1 MRTLYAALV
10 MIGISTIPVATVA
23 APSKPKEAPAEP
35 AEAQLPAEVKLYN
48 EGVTLLRRLRFAE
61 AQDKFAAALEIND
74 EFAEAH
80 NNLGYVLRKQDP
92 ENFEQALEHYNRAI
106 SLKPD
111 LAEAYMYR
119 GALHVQMDNLEQ
131 AEADLAQLEE
141 MESDLAPELAYVIE
155 NGEEKAPPS
164 FYGVSEAVED

>member
-1 MRTLYAALV
+1 MRAVYAALV
-10 MIGISTIPVATVA
+10 MIGISTIPTATMA
-23 APSKPKEAPAEP
+23 APSAPRDTPVPPSELQSSP
-35 AEAQLPAEVKLYN
+35 EVKLYN

-61 AQDKFAAALEIND
+61 AQEKFEAALEIND

-106 SLKPD
+106 SLNPD

-131 AEADLAQLEE
+131 AEADLAQLED
-141 MESDLAPELAYVIE
+141 MESDLAAELAYVIE

-164 FYGVSEAVED
+164 FYGVSEAVKD